1 MGTTTG
7 DLAGELKT
15 LRKGRGIH
23 AADIVHRVGPALTA
37 LCGLRP
43 GDSPHVV
50 RGKIASTLTALA
62 RELPTDLHTAV
73 IAGFAL
79 VPQARHQF
87 YQGRVKWAADQLHR
101 DERTVRR
108 RMDEAID
115 QLAGLAAATMAP
127 AAAPPSGSHWRTA
140 ALEVTLVLDQPT
152 PEAFEVR
159 RIVAE
164 QDGLTELD
172 LALTVTG
179 SGENGL
185 AIDVLHGGRLVRRRM
200 ESSDRFGFSLTLPR
214 RLSRGE
220 QHEFALR
227 FRIEPGTP
235 MRPHYV
241 CVPKA
246 PCDSFDLHVRF
257 DPARRPSAVWELSD
271 VFQRDVEDPKS
282 PCRPVELDAVDEVHV
297 QFERLIAGRA
307 YGVRWAEAPVSSV
320 ASW

>member
-7 DLAGELKT
+7 NLADELKT

-23 AADIVHRVGPALTA
+23 AADITDRVGPALTA

-43 GDSPHVV
+43 EDNAHTV
-50 RGKIASTLTALA
+50 RGKIGATLTALA
-62 RELPTDLHTAV
+62 KELPADLRTAV

-87 YQGRVKWAADQLHR
+87 YQARVKWAAAQLHR

-115 QLAGLAAATMAP
+115 QLAGLAMATRAP
-127 AAAPPSGSHWRTA
+127 VAPTRSASQWRTG
-140 ALEVTLVLDQPT
+140 ALRVTLVLDLVT

-164 QDGLTELD
+164 ADGLTELA

-185 AIDVLHGGRLVRRRM
+185 SIDVLHGGRLVRRRM
-200 ESSDRFGFSLTLPR
+200 ESSDRFGFSLALPR
-214 RLSRGE
+214 PLSRGE

-227 FRIEPGTP
+227 FRIAPGTP

-257 DPARRPSAVWELSD
+257 DPDRRPLGVWELTD
-271 VFQRDVEDPKS
+271 AFQRDVEDPKS
-282 PCRPVELDAVDEVHV
+282 ACRPVELDAVDEVHL
-297 QFERLIAGRA
+297 QFHQLTAGRA
-307 YGVRWAEAPVSSV
+307 YGVRWENAPVSLA
-320 ASW
+320 ASG